1 MDFAHWASC
10 SYYSSSS
17 SFVAYALTLYSH
29 SQLILTFHL
38 MIRQVTTWV
47 PVPSAASPH
56 FLLVAITE
64 TTLFRGLFPSMW
76 LGRLLAHLMR
86 RWRLFLEPFPH
97 CTPRRVSFYSPF
109 LLGALW
115 GMPLMTCRS
124 SLLGLEMPRTGSSSA
139 ASLSHLDFRYLSS
152 ATILL
157 GAGLRP
163 SWKVSRDHKFSGPII
178 APQNP
183 AVRIFKRRGG
193 FWWHQASVI
202 AC

>member
-56 FLLVAITE
+56 FLLVAITQ

-97 CTPRRVSFYSPF
+97 CTPRRVPFHSPV
-109 LLGALW
+109 LLWVLW
-115 GMPLMTCRS
+115 RLPLMTCRDS
-124 SLLGLEMPRTGSSSA
+124 FLVLGMPRTGSFSVRVLGSNGKWA
-139 ASLSHLDFRYLSS
+139 GTTNSLAS
-152 ATILL
+152 
-157 GAGLRP
+157 
-163 SWKVSRDHKFSGPII
+163 
-178 APQNP
+178 Q
-183 AVRIFKRRGG
+183 
-193 FWWHQASVI
+193 
-202 AC
+202 